1 MIGFAP
7 ASAPKVAIAVVIP
20 YQPTS
25 TQGATVAGPVVRQM
39 LEDALG

>member
-7 ASAPKVAIAVVIP
+7 ASAPKVAIAVVVP

-25 TQGATVAGPVVRQM
+25 TQGATVAGPIVLKM
-39 LEDALG
+39 LEAALG